1 MKYLLKKQTLLVL
14 LLIAAI
20 ACKKDNKSLETTGET
35 SIPVKNTLVKHT
47 VLSNEHPMAV
57 WEKKA
62 DHAKGLILFVH
73 GRTWSG
79 VPDFDLQ
86 VEGEDLSLMDGMV
99 AQGYS
104 TYAVDLRGYGGTP
117 RDSTEWASPDI
128 AAKDI
133 VNILNWISVENNNR
147 KVHLFGWSMGSTLSL
162 LATQK
167 KAKDIA
173 SLTLFGY
180 WQDLD
185 FKIPEDPSDIQL
197 KKTINTAESAASD
210 FITPGSISQK
220 AIDIYVKM
228 ALEHDPIRVDWRRMS
243 EYNNIDPSLI
253 TTPVLILQ
261 GELDPIAPTDR
272 QAKLFTRLKTADRSW
287 VVISG
292 GDHAAFMETPR
303 KHFIH
308 SFTEFINR
316 FDQL

>member
-1 MKYLLKKQTLLVL
+1 MKYLFEKQFLLVL
-14 LLIAAI
+14 LLIVTI
-20 ACKKDNKSLETTGET
+20 ACKTDNKNVETTNIT
-35 SIPVKNTLVKHT
+35 SILTENTLLKHT
-47 VLSNEHPMAV
+47 VLSDGHPMAL

-62 DHAKGLILFVH
+62 DSAKGLILLVH
-73 GRTWSG
+73 GRTWSA

-99 AQGYS
+99 EQGYS
-104 TYAVDLRGYGGTP
+104 TYAVDLRGYGETP
-117 RDSTEWASPDI
+117 RDSTEWASPNK

-133 VNILNWISVENNNR
+133 LNILNWISVENDNK

-167 KAKDIA
+167 NAKDIA

-185 FKIPEDPSDIQL
+185 IKFPETPNIQL
-197 KKTINTAESAASD
+197 QKSINTAENAASD
-210 FITPGSISQK
+210 FITLGSISQK
-220 AIDIYVKM
+220 AIDTYVKM
-228 ALEHDPIRVDWRRMS
+228 ALEYDPIRVDWRFAS
-243 EYNNIDPSLI
+243 QYNSIDPSLI

-261 GELDPIAPTDR
+261 GEFDPIGPTER
-272 QAKLFTRLKTADRSW
+272 QVKLFTRLKTANKSW

-303 KHFIH
+303 NYFIH
-308 SFTEFINR
+308 SFSEFISR
-316 FDQL
+316 FN

>member
-1 MKYLLKKQTLLVL
+1 MKYLFEKQFLLVL
-14 LLIAAI
+14 LLIVTI
-20 ACKKDNKSLETTGET
+20 ACKTDNKNVETTNIT
-35 SIPVKNTLVKHT
+35 SILTENTLLKHT
-47 VLSNEHPMAV
+47 VLSDGHPMAL

-62 DHAKGLILFVH
+62 DSAKGLILLVH
-73 GRTWSG
+73 GRTWSA

-99 AQGYS
+99 EQGYS
-104 TYAVDLRGYGGTP
+104 TYAVDLRGYGETP
-117 RDSTEWASPDI
+117 RDSTEWASPNK

-133 VNILNWISVENNNR
+133 LNILNWISVENDNK

-167 KAKDIA
+167 NAKDIA

-185 FKIPEDPSDIQL
+185 IKLPETPNIQL
-197 KKTINTAESAASD
+197 QKSINTAENAASD
-210 FITPGSISQK
+210 FITLGSISQK
-220 AIDIYVKM
+220 AIDTYVKM
-228 ALEHDPIRVDWRRMS
+228 ALEYDPIRVDWRFAS
-243 EYNNIDPSLI
+243 QYNSIDPSLI

-261 GELDPIAPTDR
+261 GEFDPIGPTER
-272 QAKLFTRLKTADRSW
+272 QVKLFTRLKTANKSW

-303 KHFIH
+303 NYFIH
-308 SFTEFINR
+308 SFSEFISR
-316 FDQL
+316 FN

>member
-1 MKYLLKKQTLLVL
+1 MKHLLKKQFLFILLLVT
-14 LLIAAI
+14 II
-20 ACKKDNKSLETTGET
+20 ACKTDNKSLETTVET
-35 SIPVKNTLVKHT
+35 SIPVNKNLLKHT
-47 VLSNEHPMAV
+47 VLSDDHPMAV

-62 DHAKGLILFVH
+62 DHAKGIILFVH

-86 VEGEDLSLMDGMV
+86 VTGEDLSLMDGMI

-117 RDSTEWASPDI
+117 RDGTEWASPNI

-133 VNILNWISVENNNR
+133 LNVLHWISVENGNR

-167 KAKDIA
+167 NAKDIA

-185 FKIPEDPSDIQL
+185 FKIPEDLSDLVL
-197 KKTINTAESAASD
+197 KKSINTAKNAASD
-210 FITPGSISQK
+210 FIIPGSISQN
-220 AIDIYVKM
+220 AIDRYVEM
-228 ALEHDPIRVDWRRMS
+228 ALEHDPIRVDWRYQS
-243 EYNNIDPSLI
+243 EYNNIDPTLI

-261 GELDPIAPTDR
+261 GALDPIAPTNN
-272 QAKLFTRLKTADRSW
+272 QAKLFTRLKTEDKSW

-292 GDHAAFMETPR
+292 GDHAAFLETPR

-308 SFTEFINR
+308 SFTEFISR
-316 FDQL
+316 FE

>member
-1 MKYLLKKQTLLVL
+1 MKYLFKKQL
-14 LLIAAI
+14 LLFLLLLAII
-20 ACKKDNKSLETTGET
+20 ACKTDNKNDEKTSTTT
-35 SIPVKNTLVKHT
+35 TNVKNTLLKHT
-47 VLSNEHPMAV
+47 VLSNGHPMVV

-62 DHAKGLILFVH
+62 DNAKGIILFVH
-73 GRTWSG
+73 GRTWSA

-86 VEGEDLSLMDGMV
+86 VEGEDLSLMDGMIE
-99 AQGYS
+99 QGYS
-104 TYAVDLRGYGGTP
+104 TYAIDLRGYGATP
-117 RDSTEWASPDI
+117 RDSTEWASPAK

-133 VNILNWISVENNNR
+133 LNILNWISIENDNK
-147 KVHLFGWSMGSTLSL
+147 KVHLFGWSMGSTLTL

-167 KAKDIA
+167 NAIDIA
-173 SLTLFGY
+173 SLTVFGY

-185 FKIPEDPSDIQL
+185 FKIPENPSDVQL
-197 KKTINTAESAASD
+197 QKRVNTAENAASD
-210 FITPGSISQK
+210 FITPGNISQK
-220 AIDIYVKM
+220 AIDTYVKM
-228 ALEHDPIRVDWRRMS
+228 ALKHDPIRVDWRFES

-261 GELDPIAPTDR
+261 GELDPIAPLEK
-272 QAKLFTRLKTADRSW
+272 QVKLFTRLKTADKSW

-316 FDQL
+316 FD